1 MPFWRWQG
9 QDLILAIHVQPGAS
23 QEGMAGLH
31 GERLKI
37 RIAAPAHDG
46 QANRRLLGWLATQMD
61 LPVSRLE
68 LLQGAG
74 SRAKRIVFARP
85 LPPWYSACRAGA
97 SPAEH
102 ISALAPFP
110 RRH

>member
-1 MPFWRWQG
+1 MTPSPTPFWRWQG
-9 QDLILAIHVQPGAS
+9 QDLILAIQVQPGAS
-23 QEGMAGLH
+23 KEGMAGLH

-74 SRAKRIVFARP
+74 SRAKRICIREA
-85 LPPWYSACRAGA
+85 
-97 SPAEH
+97 PA
-102 ISALAPFP
+102 ALVQRLQSWSQP
-110 RRH
+110 R

>member
-1 MPFWRWQG
+1 VTLLPTPFWRWQG
-9 QDLILAIHVQPGAS
+9 QDLILAIHVQPGAR
-23 QEGMAGLH
+23 QEGVAGLH

-37 RIAAPAHDG
+37 RIAAPASDG

-74 SRAKRIVFARP
+74 SRAKRICIR
-85 LPPWYSACRAGA
+85 
-97 SPAEH
+97 E
-102 ISALAPFP
+102 APTTLEQRLQNWSQP
-110 RRH
+110 S